1 MGKADAAAAAEYWEG
16 VKTRRNEMMR
26 GGCRKQMRRNNALL
40 QSHRIVRGVL
50 ICSPAQWI
58 AGDIVPCLSLSR
70 RETTAA
76 FPPPTLLQLKAK
88 KRSERT

>member
-1 MGKADAAAAAEYWEG
+1 
-16 VKTRRNEMMR
+16 MR
-26 GGCRKQMRRNNALL
+26 MNNALL

-58 AGDIVPCLSLSR
+58 VGDTVPCLSHSL

-76 FPPPTLLQLKAK
+76 FNTPPPHIVATESQKEVRKNRTLLATTTQSIFISAK
-88 KRSERT
+88 LSKETKT